1 MAAPPDPPL
10 TVVGGASGALGHAVV
25 RELSQRG
32 HTVVAVVRAAADVPG
47 ASRTLVA
54 DLAGREGTE
63 AVFRE
68 VASMGEVGAL
78 VNVAGGFA
86 PGTVVAG
93 PEGALREMLSLN
105 LETTWW
111 SCRAAAP
118 LLARHGGGAIVN
130 VASRSAVGPGGGA
143 AAYAV
148 SKAAVL
154 RLTEVLAAE
163 LAPSKVRVNAILPGV
178 IDTAA
183 NREALP
189 PGRMAAAVP
198 PSDLAAVIAF
208 LISDAAWP
216 ISGALIPT
224 YGWS

>member
-1 MAAPPDPPL
+1 M
-10 TVVGGASGALGHAVV
+10 VGGATGALGRAVV
-25 RELSQRG
+25 LELSRRG
-32 HTVVAVVRAAADVPG
+32 HRVVAIGRTAADVPG
-47 ASRTLVA
+47 AIRTLAA
-54 DLAGREGTE
+54 DLTARDGAE
-63 AVFRE
+63 AVF
-68 VASMGEVGAL
+68 GEVGAMGEVDSL

-86 PGTVVAG
+86 PGSVV
-93 PEGALREMLSLN
+93 EGADTALHQMLAVN
-105 LETTWW
+105 LETAWW

-118 LLARHGGGAIVN
+118 LLTRHGGGAIVN
-130 VASRSAVGPGGGA
+130 VASRSAVGPAGGA

-163 LAPSKVRVNAILPGV
+163 LAPSRVRVNAVLPGV
-178 IDTAA
+178 IATAT
-183 NREALP
+183 NRETMPAK
-189 PGRMAAAVP
+189 RMAAAVP
-198 PSDLAAVIAF
+198 PGALAAVIAF

>member
-1 MAAPPDPPL
+1 M
-10 TVVGGASGALGHAVV
+10 VGGASGALGRAVV
-25 RELSQRG
+25 LELRRMG
-32 HTVVAVVRAAADVPG
+32 HRVVALGRAAADVPG
-47 ASRTLVA
+47 ARRTLVA
-54 DLAGREGTE
+54 DLAEREGAE
-63 AVFRE
+63 AAFRE
-68 VASMGEVGAL
+68 VGSMGEVGAL
-78 VNVAGGFA
+78 VNVAGGFV
-86 PGTVVAG
+86 PGTVVQG
-93 PEGALREMLSLN
+93 PESALREMLAKN
-105 LETTWW
+105 LETAWW

-143 AAYAV
+143 AAYAI

-163 LAPSKVRVNAILPGV
+163 LAASRVRVNAILPGV

-183 NREALP
+183 NREAMP
-189 PGRMAAAVP
+189 PGRLAAAVP
-198 PSDLAAVIAF
+198 AEDIAAVIAF

>member
-1 MAAPPDPPL
+1 M
-10 TVVGGASGALGHAVV
+10 VGGGTGALGRAVAL
-25 RELSQRG
+25 ELHRRG
-32 HTVVAVVRAAADVPG
+32 HRVVAVGRAAADVPG
-47 ASRTLVA
+47 ASRTLMA
-54 DLAGREGTE
+54 DLSTREGAE
-63 AVFRE
+63 VAFRE
-68 VASMGEVGAL
+68 VDALGEVGAV

-86 PGTVVAG
+86 PGSVVAG
-93 PEGALREMLSLN
+93 ADTALREMLAAN
-105 LETTWW
+105 LETAWW

-130 VASRSAVGPGGGA
+130 VASRSAVGPVRGA
-143 AAYAV
+143 AAYAI

-163 LAPSKVRVNAILPGV
+163 LAPSRVRVNAILPGV
-178 IDTAA
+178 IATPA
-183 NREALP
+183 NREALAP
-189 PGRMAAAVP
+189 DRLAAAVP
-198 PSDLAAVIAF
+198 PEDIAAVIAF